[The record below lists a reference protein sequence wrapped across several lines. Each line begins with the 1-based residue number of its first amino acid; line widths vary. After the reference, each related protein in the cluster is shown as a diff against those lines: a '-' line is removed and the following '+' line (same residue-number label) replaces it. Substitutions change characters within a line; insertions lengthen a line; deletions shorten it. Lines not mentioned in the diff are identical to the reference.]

1 MNDVPVPASPELPR
15 IPNRAVS
22 VCEFSVGTPGVE
34 SENRRIQFAI
44 DHVSKSGGGRVIVP
58 GGVWNTAGIHLRS
71 HVELHLEEG
80 AELRFSQNPQEY
92 LPLVLSQRAGI
103 RIYNYSPF
111 IYAFQCHDVAITGH
125 GILNGQ
131 GHTWWP
137 WKFSQPG
144 MKTILVDIPQQRIP
158 LAQRVFGTR
167 RDGVRPVFCQ
177 PMECERVLIEGVC
190 FLNSPSWTI
199 HPVACHNVTVRYV
212 TVRNPPSPFSH
223 NTDGI
228 DPDACRNVLI
238 DHCDISTGDD
248 AICLKSGSGPD
259 AWEDG
264 QPCENVVISNCVIGN
279 GHGAITI
286 GSEMS
291 GGVRNVHVRDCIVDG
306 ANVGIRIKSK
316 PPRGG
321 FIEDITFERIQM
333 SRILCHA
340 VGCTLLYDGNREEV
354 LNLKNLEHVP
364 RVDRI
369 TIRDV
374 ECTASASGI
383 KLEGLAG
390 HPLKN
395 LTFENVS
402 VVSSSDIRLC
412 GVQNLSLSGVNIQ
425 LDGKDSSNG
434 DGPVLPAGC
443 AVYRV
448 AEAIQGAS
456 VDFPGDKRPM
466 AGRSTVAITNDTE
479 GPPLKLLWRSPRE
492 CKTPSMLRFTVA
504 VDHRSAQRVQIANLL
519 TGAVYGRMDVIQSCP
534 GQVFELE
541 LSQEMTEGAL
551 RDGLALSLL
560 GATPP
565 LWIVAPGEN
574 APPPVLPHLLPMQES
589 SGIEGFLSL
598 FTSSA
603 TLQPC
608 DWMGICVLDGLA
620 DIASIGSFEAR
631 HALNHHM
638 TTFFDP
644 VSGRRENMYG
654 QPSDG
659 DGGGPES
666 SGPFAI
672 LAILKRTHPSLAS
685 AISGFD
691 IYHNPLTD
699 SVGSRVV
706 AETSYNVA
714 YPMMAMA
721 VWAGKDELY
730 QRAIRQLKVNRHYLA
745 DADDLYLRHD
755 PKSGQRTF
763 PNWSRGVAWYL
774 LGLIRTLAL
783 IPDHERPLCLVEEAN
798 RVTAWAGKHQ
808 KADGLWPC
816 FLKESATV
824 TDTSGSAGIAAAIA
838 IGAAV
843 NILDADF
850 LPTAMGARAGM
861 MAYLAPDGW
870 LQGASQSNKREA
882 EEYDLQRSDYRVIAP
897 WGMGLFAQLI
907 AATRRNSGA
916 KGEGYEA
923 ATIHRD

>member
-1 MNDVPVPASPELPR
+1 MNDVFVPASPELPR
-15 IPNRAVS
+15 IPTRAVS
-22 VCEFSVGTPGVE
+22 VSEFSVGSAGLE
-34 SENRRIQFAI
+34 SENRRIQFAV
-44 DHVSKSGGGRVIVP
+44 DHISKSGGGRVIVP
-58 GGVWNTAGIHLRS
+58 GGVWNTGAIHLRS
-71 HVELHLEEG
+71 RVELHLEEG
-80 AELRFSQNPQEY
+80 AELRFSQNPREY
-92 LPLVLSQRAGI
+92 LPPVLSQRAGI

-111 IYAFQCHDVAITGH
+111 IYAFRCHDVAITGH
-125 GILNGQ
+125 GVFNGQ
-131 GHTWWP
+131 GHAWWP

-177 PMECERVLIEGVC
+177 PIECERVLIEGVS
-190 FLNSPSWTI
+190 FFNSPSWTI
-199 HPVACHNVTVRYV
+199 QPVACHNVTVRHV

-238 DHCDISTGDD
+238 DHCDVSTGDD

-264 QPCENVVISNCVIGN
+264 KPCENVVISNCVIGN
-279 GHGAITI
+279 GHGGITI

-291 GGVRNVHVRDCIVDG
+291 GGVRNVLVRDCIVDG

-333 SRILCHA
+333 NRILCHA
-340 VGCTLLYDGNREEV
+340 VDCTLLYDGNREEV
-354 LNLKNLEHVP
+354 LNLQNMEHVP
-364 RVDRI
+364 RVNRI

-412 GVQNLSLSGVNIQ
+412 GVQNLSLTGVNIQ
-425 LDGKDSSNG
+425 LQGAVSRNG
-434 DGPVLPAGC
+434 GGPALSAGC
-443 AVYRV
+443 ADYLVPEV
-448 AEAIQGAS
+448 LPGTPL
-456 VDFPGDKRPM
+456 DFPNRKRPM
-466 AGRSTVAITNDTE
+466 AGRSAVAITNNE
-479 GPPLKLLWRSPRE
+479 QGPPLALLWPASRACATS
-492 CKTPSMLRFTVA
+492 SILRFTVA
-504 VDHRSAQRVQIANLL
+504 VDHRSAQQVQIANRL
-519 TGAVYGRMDVIQSCP
+519 TGAVYGRVDVIQSCP

-541 LSQEMTEGAL
+541 LSREFTGECL
-551 RDGLALSLL
+551 RDGLGLSLV
-560 GATPP
+560 GDAPP
-565 LWIVAPGEN
+565 LWIIAPGKN
-574 APPPVLPHLLPMQES
+574 APPAVLPHLLSSQES

-598 FTSSA
+598 FASPAS
-603 TLQPC
+603 LQPC

-620 DIASIGSFEAR
+620 DLASTGSFAAR
-631 HALNHHM
+631 HALTHHID
-638 TTFFDP
+638 TFFDP
-644 VSGRRENMYG
+644 VSGQRENIYG
-654 QPSDG
+654 EPSDE

-666 SGPFAI
+666 SGPFAM
-672 LAILKRTHPSLAS
+672 LAILKRTHPGLQRALE
-685 AISGFD
+685 GFEVH
-691 IYHNPLTD
+691 HNPVTD

-721 VWAGKDELY
+721 VWAGKDALY
-730 QRAIRQLKVNRHYLA
+730 QRAIRQLEVNRQYLA
-745 DADDLYLRHD
+745 DDEDLYLRYD
-755 PKSGQRTF
+755 PVSGRRTF

-783 IPDHERPLCLVEEAN
+783 IPDHERPLSLVEEAN

-808 KADGLWPC
+808 KTNGLWPC
-816 FLKESATV
+816 FLKESGTV

-838 IGAAV
+838 LGAAV
-843 NILDADF
+843 NILDAAF
-850 LPTAMGARAGM
+850 LPSAIAARAGLTEC
-861 MAYLAPDGW
+861 LAPDGW
-870 LQGASQSNKREA
+870 LRGASQSNKREA

-897 WGMGLFAQLI
+897 WGMGLYAQLI
-907 AATRRNSGA
+907 AATRKTSRVKS
-916 KGEGYEA
+916 EGYAA
-923 ATIHRD
+923 ATIHCD